1 MDFAWANAEEQGKEA
16 RDHESLNMMGVAVV
30 ERLAQGDA
38 EAIHLGVASP
48 VKGG

>member
-16 RDHESLNMMGVAVV
+16 CDHESLNMMGVAVV

-48 VKGG
+48 VKRG